1 MVPSIFIFLLSV
13 FIVVYELPSFLQGES
28 KKGLVVFSV
37 FLIAGMT
44 LSILQTLRM
53 PVPNPTVFITFIFE
67 PLSHMIDGMLGI
79 GGG

>member
-44 LSILQTLRM
+44 LSILQTLRL
-53 PVPNPTVFITFIFE
+53 PVPNPTAFITFIFE
-67 PLSHMIDGMLGI
+67 PLAHIIDEMLGI
-79 GGG
+79 GRG